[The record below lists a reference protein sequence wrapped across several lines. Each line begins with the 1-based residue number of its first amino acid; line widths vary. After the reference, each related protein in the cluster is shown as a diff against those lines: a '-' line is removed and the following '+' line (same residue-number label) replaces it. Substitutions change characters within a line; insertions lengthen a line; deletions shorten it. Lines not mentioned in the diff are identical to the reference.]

1 MNIQKIISSFF
12 CFLVLSLQPA
22 FAAII
27 TASTT
32 NIYGN
37 IWESRYTITND
48 STAAIKWFAIYFSFD
63 QYENFVFIPTPEIG
77 AEWDVL
83 TVEPFLNMDDGY
95 VDAFSVGDG
104 IAVGQSLTNFV
115 VRYNFLGQ
123 NLPVS
128 QIFEVYD
135 PDLPQPFSIGEG
147 EVDVS
152 VIPEPD
158 ILLLFGIGLMVLVTS
173 RKFSGRSAALEDK
186 IQL

>member
-1 MNIQKIISSFF
+1 MNIQKILSSFF
-12 CFLVLSLQPA
+12 CFCVLSLQPA

-32 NIYGN
+32 NISGN

-48 STAAIKWFAIYFSFD
+48 STSAIKWFTIYFSFD
-63 QYENFVFIPTPEIG
+63 QYENFVFIPTPDIG

-83 TVEPFLNMDDGY
+83 TVEPFLGSTDGY
-95 VDAFSVGDG
+95 VDAYSEGDG
-104 IAVGQSLTNFV
+104 IAAGQSLTNFV

-128 QIFEVYD
+128 QFFEVYD
-135 PDLPQPFSIGEG
+135 PDLPQPSPIDLG
-147 EVDVS
+147 EVNIS

-158 ILLLFGIGLMVLVTS
+158 ILLLFGMGLIALIAS
-173 RKFSGRSAALEDK
+173 RKYRGRSATTAET

>member
-12 CFLVLSLQPA
+12 CFLVLSIQPA

-32 NIYGN
+32 NISGTL
-37 IWESRYTITND
+37 WESRYTITND
-48 STAAIKWFAIYFSFD
+48 SSSAIKWFTIYFSFD

-77 AEWDVL
+77 AEWDIL

-95 VDAFSVGDG
+95 VDAFSEGDG

-115 VRYNFLGQ
+115 VRFNFLGQ
-123 NLPVS
+123 NQPVS
-128 QIFEVYD
+128 QIFEVYN
-135 PDLPQPFSIGEG
+135 PDLPQPSPIGVG

-158 ILLLFGIGLMVLVTS
+158 ILLLFGIGLIVLATA
-173 RKFSGRSAALEDK
+173 RKFSGRSATTGEHM
-186 IQL
+186 QR